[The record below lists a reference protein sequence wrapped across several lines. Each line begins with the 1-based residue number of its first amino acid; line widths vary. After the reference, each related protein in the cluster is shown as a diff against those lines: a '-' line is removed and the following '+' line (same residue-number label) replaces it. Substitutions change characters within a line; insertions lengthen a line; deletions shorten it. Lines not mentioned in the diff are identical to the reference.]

1 MTIPSSQRHTKIKVA
16 TAKEPAVKR
25 LTTSPVNLHWCCFKH
40 LLKCVARVLTLKKIK
55 HINIYIHTYSLIGA
69 AYPKVQQVHVGA
81 VPVKWVKHR
90 SEERSCSLCRDVC
103 LCGAA
108 KYKNVLNA
116 IMEDGEAKVLGLRRS
131 KPLFFFFFGWEGA
144 FLIQNSSTKDFQ

>member
-1 MTIPSSQRHTKIKVA
+1 M
-16 TAKEPAVKR
+16 
-25 LTTSPVNLHWCCFKH
+25 
-40 LLKCVARVLTLKKIK
+40 
-55 HINIYIHTYSLIGA
+55 
-69 AYPKVQQVHVGA
+69 GA

-103 LCGAA
+103 LCGAV

>member
-1 MTIPSSQRHTKIKVA
+1 MCSEGVDSKK
-16 TAKEPAVKR
+16 
-25 LTTSPVNLHWCCFKH
+25 
-40 LLKCVARVLTLKKIK
+40 KKIK
-55 HINIYIHTYSLIGA
+55 HINIYIHTYSLISA

-131 KPLFFFFFGWEGA
+131 KPLFFFFFLVGREL
-144 FLIQNSSTKDFQ
+144 FLFKTAPQKTSSEPCHIPI